1 MNSKVIELAKKL
13 KALADRGIGGEKENA
28 IMFLERLMQQ
38 HGITYAEIEGE
49 AVSEHRVYFIK
60 KDYDITRQII
70 ASVIGKLSRANY
82 SEYKYVQSNGKR
94 AFGIVCSDADYLL
107 IDAKLNF
114 YLKAYEAELELFY
127 HAFIQRNE
135 LYMKADSTKQSETI
149 EEPQTEEELRRLERM
164 HKMMRAMPK
173 HQMQGLLNDNN

>member
-49 AVSEHRVYFIK
+49 AVSEHVVYYIK
-60 KDYDITRQII
+60 KDFDITRQII
-70 ASVIGKLSRANY
+70 ASVIGKLSRENY
-82 SEYKYVQSNGKR
+82 AKYKYVQSNGKR
-94 AFGIVCSDADYLL
+94 AFCINCTDAEYLL

-114 YLKAYEAELELFY
+114 YLKVYAAELELFY
-127 HAFIQRNE
+127 SAFIQRNE

-149 EEPQTEEELRRLERM
+149 AEPQTKEELQRLERM
-164 HKMMRAMPK
+164 HRMMRAMPK
-173 HQMQGLLNDNN
+173 HQMQGLLTDNN